1 MKLSTLVTCLGVIG
15 ATGCGTTTPAFI
27 GYNEPP
33 FVAQLRTQSKLVYP
47 TESIRGGVR
56 RLTGLH
62 LFGASD
68 GAFSTLTNA
77 QGIEELEFEAT
88 DLRTVAFG
96 EIGKLSSLKT
106 LTAINCQLLPEQLA
120 GIQNLTN
127 LESLE
132 LMFTVLEGPAESR
145 VKLLGELSSEEKQ
158 TWDTLKRSGVYDN
171 VIQAALLTDRAMPYL
186 SKLTKLKK
194 LDLINTYISAEGL
207 KQLKDLANLEV
218 AHLGPMGLAAET
230 VAPLQGMTRL
240 RSLEYFNAN
249 DGIVDALSKITSL
262 EHLNIWS
269 GDVTD
274 TGVGRLVNLKKL
286 QRLEIRGNKMTD
298 QGLQQLKALPDL
310 KYLDLS
316 YAEKITTNGIAQFLK
331 LRPDVEIKYVQK

>member
-1 MKLSTLVTCLGVIG
+1 
-15 ATGCGTTTPAFI
+15 
-27 GYNEPP
+27 
-33 FVAQLRTQSKLVYP
+33 
-47 TESIRGGVR
+47 VR

-62 LFGASD
+62 VFNASEASFG
-68 GAFSTLTNA
+68 TLTDA

-88 DLRTVAFG
+88 DLRTPAFG
-96 EIGKLSSLKT
+96 EIGKLTSLKT

-120 GIQNLTN
+120 VIQNLTN
-127 LESLE
+127 LENLE
-132 LMFTVLEGPAESR
+132 LMFTVIQGPAESR
-145 VKLLGELSSEEKQ
+145 EKLLGELSSAEKQ
-158 TWDTLKRSGVYDN
+158 TRDTLQRSGVYEN

-207 KQLKDLANLEV
+207 KHLKDLANLEV
-218 AHLGPMGLAAET
+218 AHFGPMGLTAET
-230 VAPLQGMTRL
+230 VTPLQGMTKL
-240 RSLEYFNAN
+240 RSLEYFNAD

-274 TGVGRLVNLKKL
+274 IGASRLVNLKKL

-298 QGLQQLKALPDL
+298 HGLQQLRPLPDL

-316 YAEKITTNGIAQFLK
+316 YAGKLTTNGIAQFLK
-331 LRPDVEIKYVQK
+331 LRPDVEIKYVRN